1 MDNMMN
7 NTQGYPV
14 QEQVAAPAAAP
25 KNETVGFWAFL
36 GLIVLFAI
44 PIVGFI
50 ACIVFM
56 FAPEKKSMKNYAR
69 AMMTWMVVNVLT
81 TALIVSLLFSAL
93 GAALLPAINDSL
105 GTEFESFGEVIR
117 MANAVSNGD
126 YSAVLPQ
133 FEEQLV
139 ELMGE
144 EYRPFVE
151 ELCGGEYN
159 ELIEQVQNEEYDA
172 LLEDI
177 NNGEYDELLGKL
189 SKKERQKLVEDLEA
203 AAKGEASEVFG
214 ELNALIPEFKL

>member
-1 MDNMMN
+1 MDNSM
-7 NTQGYPV
+7 NTQRYYV
-14 QEQVAAPAAAP
+14 QEPLAAPPTAP

-44 PIVGFI
+44 PVVGFI

-56 FAPEKKSMKNYAR
+56 FVPEKKSIKNYAR
-69 AMMTWMVVNVLT
+69 AVMTWMLVNVLT
-81 TALIVSLLFSAL
+81 TALIVSLLISAL
-93 GAALLPAINDSL
+93 GAALLPKINDSL
-105 GTEFESFGEVIR
+105 GTEFQSFGEVIR

-126 YSAVLPQ
+126 YSAVLPH
-133 FEEQLV
+133 FEEQMV

-151 ELCGGEYN
+151 ELCSGEYN
-159 ELIEQVQNEEYDA
+159 KLIEQVQNEEYDA

-189 SKKERQKLVEDLEA
+189 SKKERQELVKELEA

-214 ELNALIPEFKL
+214 EINTLIPQFNF